1 MSFNDRIISEFRE
14 NGGVVG
20 GFFRDATLLLLH
32 TTGARTGK
40 ARVTPLVYARDG
52 DRFVVAASKAGADEH
67 PDWLY
72 NVRASPEVTIEVG
85 TERLAA
91 RATILASGPRR
102 DELYA
107 KLIDVLD
114 SFAGYEEKAGR
125 TIPVLVLEPLR
136 EAT

>member
-72 NVRASPEVTIEVG
+72 NVRANPEVTIEVG
-85 TERLAA
+85 AERLAA
-91 RATILASGPRR
+91 RATILASGSRR

>member
-72 NVRASPEVTIEVG
+72 NVRANPEVTIEVG
-85 TERLAA
+85 AERLAA
-91 RATILASGPRR
+91 RATILASGSRR

-114 SFAGYEEKAGR
+114 SFEGYEEKADR

>member
-114 SFAGYEEKAGR
+114 SFEGYEEKADR

>member
-91 RATILASGPRR
+91 RATILASGSRR

-114 SFAGYEEKAGR
+114 SFEGYEEKADR